1 MDALNEKIVKS
12 MEGAEKKRLTTL
24 DLVELLQEN
33 IKETEVE
40 RKKMFDFLSE
50 FISKGISRE
59 ERKQIRKQM

>member
-1 MDALNEKIVKS
+1 MDVLNEKIVKS

>member
-1 MDALNEKIVKS
+1 MDVLNEKIVKS

-59 ERKQIRKQM
+59 EKKQIKKQM

>member
-1 MDALNEKIVKS
+1 MDELNEKMVKS
-12 MEGAEKKRLTTL
+12 MGRTEKKQLSTL

-59 ERKQIRKQM
+59 EKKQIKKQM